1 MTDLPDTD
9 LIGMDAV
16 RAAVPSL
23 NWLAGNIGV
32 TRSAISQW
40 DEVPLRRLVDVARI
54 TKLPI
59 SVLRPDL
66 FADDLPR
73 REVSP

>member
-1 MTDLPDTD
+1 MADLQETD

-23 NWLAGNIGV
+23 NWLAGMIGV
-32 TRSAISQW
+32 TRSAVCQW

-54 TKLPI
+54 TNLPI

-66 FADDLPR
+66 FADDLPH
-73 REVSP
+73 EVVR